1 MNFDR
6 VAGFYDH
13 LAKSVFGSQWYQV
26 QTVAAR
32 ELNQVDQLLI
42 LGGGTGVILEE
53 LDHPQITCVEMSAKM
68 IDQAKQRPT
77 NATVKFV
84 NTDFLEWKSDQKFDA
99 IYCPFFLDCFDQ
111 KTLDKVIG
119 KMKTLLSSNGDLHV
133 VDFQRGSFLQQLVIW
148 NMITFF
154 KVTSGLKTNSLLNI
168 PGELKKRRFKERLIR
183 LFMKKWIFY
192 RKYTQ

>member
-53 LDHPQITCVEMSAKM
+53 LDHPHITCVEMSAKM
-68 IDQAKQRPT
+68 IHQAEKRST
-77 NATVKFV
+77 RSEVSFV
-84 NTDFLEWKSDQKFDA
+84 NTDFLEWNSEQKFDA

-111 KTLDKVIG
+111 KTLNKVIG
-119 KMKTLLSSNGDLHV
+119 KLKMLLSSNGELHV
-133 VDFQRGSFLQQLVIW
+133 VDFQRGNILQQFVTW
-148 NMITFF
+148 NMIIFF

-168 PGELKKRRFKERLIR
+168 DEALKKGGFREGFVK
-183 LFMKKWIFY
+183 LFLKKWMFY